1 MGCKYCGKPILGGH
15 KNKKYCSP
23 QCRSRY
29 TALEYQR
36 KKRGGPP
43 IRHCAGCGKV
53 LTYSA
58 RGATYCSSECRDR
71 KRKELQPAG
80 INALRFAALKQAQR
94 DGVLK
99 QWMAS
104 PSFYEL
110 YPELTP
116 EQTKGVRHEE
126 NLQV

>member
-1 MGCKYCGKPILGGH
+1 MQILRQAH
-15 KNKKYCSP
+15 P
-23 QCRSRY
+23 
-29 TALEYQR
+29 QR
-36 KKRGGPP
+36 KKKQEILLAAMPEPVHGSRVPAEEARRP
-43 IRHCAGCGKV
+43 AIRHCAGCGKV

-80 INALRFAALKQAQR
+80 INALRFAALKQAKR